1 MKCNQ
6 FFIRFVQNK
15 NEPNTLVS
23 GKNNT
28 RIFTR
33 WNLYAK
39 PTKKCAG
46 RRRYLHVDLSAE
58 FAKRD
63 AFLATP
69 IQITSQIRLDTC
81 I

>member
-1 MKCNQ
+1 MNV
-6 FFIRFVQNK
+6 IHWYVML
-15 NEPNTLVS
+15 E
-23 GKNNT
+23 NNT

-33 WNLYAK
+33 WNLSAK

-46 RRRYLHVDLSAE
+46 RRPYLLVDLSAE

-63 AFLATP
+63 AFMALPTRT
-69 IQITSQIRLDTC
+69 TSQIRLDTC